1 MQNSTDSKKC
11 AINNRLLSMFC
22 RCFRSLAPRSSVFSG
37 PKWVWQTF
45 RCSFL
50 CVIRAFRSGSH
61 ENGVSIWQILLY
73 TVADIKS
80 QIVRTFR
87 AKIYFPLRRTFT
99 TLILADRFPEHLF
112 KINWVSAKWSHK
124 FRADTD
130 FDCVSSKLLSG
141 FSVEM
146 WNWTFDKC
154 EKWANPEDPMVRWAY
169 RYKDMAQ
176 IQLSNTSKWFRI
188 LYELKFNGT
197 HGHLESIFFTSDAL
211 HFLHCPIT
219 RILSWSELHIRYF
232 RISNAHHWKRPR
244 IKIHMPKTN
253 SNK

>member
-1 MQNSTDSKKC
+1 MFLSEIFRTFFNDNKQKSCFPVDTVWNTSKYRYLLSTFFLENHSVFLYKQFSSFRLTWDCWEKIENRPQKLKLVWAIEWRNPMQNSTDSKKC

-99 TLILADRFPEHLF
+99 TLILVLF
-112 KINWVSAKWSHK
+112 GRPFSRTLIQDKLG
-124 FRADTD
+124 FR
-130 FDCVSSKLLSG
+130 K
-141 FSVEM
+141 M
-146 WNWTFDKC
+146 
-154 EKWANPEDPMVRWAY
+154 
-169 RYKDMAQ
+169 
-176 IQLSNTSKWFRI
+176 
-188 LYELKFNGT
+188 
-197 HGHLESIFFTSDAL
+197 
-211 HFLHCPIT
+211 IT
-219 RILSWSELHIRYF
+219 
-232 RISNAHHWKRPR
+232 
-244 IKIHMPKTN
+244 
-253 SNK
+253 